1 VSEEISFEGQVAV
14 VTGGGGGIGRV
25 QCLELAKRGASV
37 VVNDVAGIGKPDGPL
52 AEEVA
57 AEIQAAGG
65 NAVASLD
72 SVGTPE
78 GGQAI
83 IDLAVDTFGT
93 VDAVIHLA
101 GTWRSKLFEELTPQ
115 DIDDVIDV
123 HLLGGFYVVQPAY
136 RIMKEKGYGRIVL
149 CSSST
154 AMFGRRFGTNYS
166 AGKGGLFGM
175 ARALGLEG
183 AEHGIF
189 TNALLPIAS
198 GVNKYRDMPPPEMMA
213 DYKQTGLARPLPEA
227 ANAER
232 LVPLPTYLASSACTV
247 NGEAFSG
254 GGGRYGRVFVGVTD
268 GYLSPKDVVATAEDI
283 RDHLGEIEDQSRY
296 VAPDSIFE
304 ELRYLAELIAKRDGT
319 EQML

>member
-1 VSEEISFEGQVAV
+1 
-14 VTGGGGGIGRV
+14 
-25 QCLELAKRGASV
+25 
-37 VVNDVAGIGKPDGPL
+37 
-52 AEEVA
+52 
-57 AEIQAAGG
+57 
-65 NAVASLD
+65 
-72 SVGTPE
+72 
-78 GGQAI
+78 
-83 IDLAVDTFGT
+83 
-93 VDAVIHLA
+93 
-101 GTWRSKLFEELTPQ
+101 
-115 DIDDVIDV
+115 
-123 HLLGGFYVVQPAY
+123 
-136 RIMKEKGYGRIVL
+136 MKEKKYGRIVL

-213 DYKQTGLARPLPEA
+213 DYKQTGLTRPLPEA

-319 EQML
+319 EQLL

>member
-1 VSEEISFEGQVAV
+1 MDDISFEGQVAV

-25 QCLELAKRGASV
+25 QSLELAKRGAAV
-37 VVNDVAGIGKPDGPL
+37 VVNDVGGLDRPEGPS
-52 AEEVA
+52 ADDVV
-57 AEIQAAGG
+57 AEIEAAGG
-65 NAVASLD
+65 KAIASHD
-72 SVGTPE
+72 SVATPE

-83 IDLAVDTFGT
+83 IDLAVDTYGT
-93 VDAVIHLA
+93 IDAVLHYA

-115 DIDDVIDV
+115 DIDDVVDV
-123 HLLGGFYVVQPAY
+123 HLLGGFYVTQPAY

-183 AEHGIF
+183 AEHGIL

-198 GVNKYRDMPPPEMMA
+198 AQKKYTDMPPKEMMA

-232 LVPLPTYLASSACTV
+232 LIALPTYLASSACTV

-268 GYLSPKDVVATAEDI
+268 GYLSPKDDVATAEDI
-283 RDHLGEIEDQSRY
+283 REHLDEIEDQSRY

-319 EQML
+319 EQLL